1 MLEISLGPALIP
13 RKFIIQ
19 GGRRFLI
26 TVRQRWLKPD
36 FVTGAAQERR
46 FYKIMT
52 HDWPAPDSKP
62 GEFAQPAVSHKRCRS
77 DNRVMPPEYR
87 ISKLDRGKPCGEQ
100 RGVQTAGKLLNP
112 GEGRTA
118 VNNGGCA
125 LQDAHA
131 GLPVHQTHHSLDGRA
146 RQETVGIQY
155 HHVVV
160 LTPPSAQKIRHITA
174 FEIEVNPTPAIKQ
187 LTFRAQLLYQPRPDR
202 LLLQP
207 YFRVLAV

>member
-1 MLEISLGPALIP
+1 MAFREVIDWRQGKLGRRNSRQHQGGMLEISLGPALIP

-19 GGRRFLI
+19 DGRRFLI

-100 RGVQTAGKLLNP
+100 DRKSTRLN
-112 GEGRTA
+112 
-118 VNNGGCA
+118 
-125 LQDAHA
+125 
-131 GLPVHQTHHSLDGRA
+131 SS
-146 RQETVGIQY
+146 
-155 HHVVV
+155 HV
-160 LTPPSAQKIRHITA
+160 
-174 FEIEVNPTPAIKQ
+174 
-187 LTFRAQLLYQPRPDR
+187 
-202 LLLQP
+202 
-207 YFRVLAV
+207 